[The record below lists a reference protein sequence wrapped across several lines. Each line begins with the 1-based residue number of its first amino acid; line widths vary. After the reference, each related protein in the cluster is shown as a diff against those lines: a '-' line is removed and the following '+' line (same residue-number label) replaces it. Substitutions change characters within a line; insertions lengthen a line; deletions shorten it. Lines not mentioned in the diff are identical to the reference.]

1 MSEPQGG
8 ETTSGYSPFQARP
21 RYTLNDGPEGI
32 RHFPAGALLE
42 MRVLSCEDVL
52 LSGWAGLSRPHPSN
66 DNLIGVLLPGDRLG
80 PVLDGHLCRLVALT
94 PVSLAPDTDIDDW
107 PRELRHLIRQCIRT
121 CHFSAADR
129 MEDFLQETYERLEAV
144 ELAYDGVFDLPLS
157 QATLGNVLG
166 LSTGHVNRVI
176 KQLEAEDRIQVAGRS
191 VTLMNRRR

>member
-52 LSGWAGLSRPHPSN
+52 LSGWAGLARPHSSA
-66 DNLIGVLLPGDRLG
+66 DNLIGVLLPGDRIG
-80 PVLDGHLCRLVALT
+80 PVLDGHLCCAVALT
-94 PVSLAPDTDIDDW
+94 PVALAPDADNGDW
-107 PRELRHLIRQCIRT
+107 PREFRHLIRQCIRT
-121 CHFSAADR
+121 CHLSAADR
-129 MEDFLQETYERLEAV
+129 MEDFLLETYERLEAV
-144 ELAYDGVFDLPLS
+144 ELAYDGIFDLPLS

-166 LSTGHVNRVI
+166 MSTGHVNRVI
-176 KQLEAEDRIQVAGRS
+176 KQLEAEDRVQVAGRS
-191 VTLMNRRR
+191 VTLLNLRR